1 MRHGS
6 SWTRREALSTATR
19 IALVLAAALA
29 LAGAPASA
37 SATTAGA
44 HGRWLG
50 SGLGSPLAWGGGR
63 LDATSPHAWTP
74 SSASV
79 WRQSVP
85 GTAPTVAVGGN
96 PVGVAVDPATHTV
109 YVANGTDNTVSVI
122 NAANCNAANISGC
135 SQTPPTVAV
144 GGGPLSLALDK
155 RTRTLY
161 VTNLF
166 GSSVSMID
174 AATCNATDTSGCDQ
188 TPPVVAVGSGPG
200 LLAIDKATNTIY
212 VPNGNDGTVSVIDG
226 ATCNATETSGC
237 AFTSTVAAGPGAGAV
252 ALNERT
258 HTAYVA
264 NFNNDNAST
273 VSVIDIATCNA
284 ANTSGCGQT
293 PATVAVG
300 AGPSALV
307 VDQASNTVY
316 VAFGATDS
324 LGSVALINGATC
336 NAAVTAGCAQAPRAT
351 PVGEGPEWVAE
362 NAATHTVYVVNQED
376 SRVSVLDAASCN
388 ATDSAGCRQTPSALA
403 IGFNGGGVAVDP
415 TTDTVYA
422 TSQNNNTVSMLN
434 GATCNATNTSE
445 CTPFAPTTEVGKLPQ
460 PIAVDQ
466 STDTVYVG
474 NSSDNTV
481 SVIDAAACSAT
492 HPAECDRVWPTIKV
506 GASPF
511 FGLAIDHQTNTLYV
525 TNIND
530 NTVSVIN
537 TATCNAH
544 TNSGCGQ
551 SPPTIAVGH
560 APAGVAIDERTHTV
574 YVANVGDNTVSVIN
588 AAICNAHVASGCD
601 QTAPTVAAGNG
612 PVPVALNDATDTLYV
627 ANQGDD
633 TVSVINAAICN
644 AQYSSGCNQTPP
656 TVAVNDSPYGLAV
669 DEHTNTVYVANT
681 GNEIFQT
688 PYANLTSSVSIIHGA
703 ACNASQTSGCGQTPT
718 SVPVGGLPWDVAVDP
733 ATNAVYVTSI
743 VDSDVAVI
751 NGAACNGQ
759 ITSDCRPRVIPAK
772 TGGWPSDIGLDPASG
787 TMYVTDNVDGAMS
800 LFRLRR
806 R

>member
-6 SWTRREALSTATR
+6 SWTPRGAQSTATR

-29 LAGAPASA
+29 LAGVPASA

-50 SGLGSPLAWGGGR
+50 SGLGSPLAWGGLPGR

-109 YVANGTDNTVSVI
+109 YVANNVANTVSLI
-122 NAANCNAANISGC
+122 DDKNCNATNTAGC
-135 SQTPPTVAV
+135 NQTPPTVAV
-144 GGGPLSLALDK
+144 GGGPLSLALDEQ
-155 RTRTLY
+155 TRTLY
-161 VTNLF
+161 VSNVAENT
-166 GSSVSMID
+166 VSMIN
-174 AATCNATDTSGCDQ
+174 AATCNVTNTSSCAQ
-188 TPPVVAVGSGPG
+188 TAPTVTVGSGPG

-237 AFTSTVAAGPGAGAV
+237 AYTSTVAAGPGAGAV
-252 ALNERT
+252 AVNERT

-264 NFNNDNAST
+264 NFNNDNPST

-284 ANTSGCGQT
+284 TNTSGCGQT

-316 VAFGATDS
+316 VAFGVNDS

-336 NAAVTAGCAQAPRAT
+336 NATITSGCAQTPRAT

-362 NAATHTVYVVNQED
+362 NAATHTVYVVNQAD

-388 ATDSAGCRQTPSALA
+388 ATDSSGCRPTPPAIA

-422 TSQNNNTVSMLN
+422 TSQNNNTVSVLN

-445 CTPFAPTTEVGKLPQ
+445 CTRFGPTTKLGKLPQ
-460 PIAVDQ
+460 PIAVDLA
-466 STDTVYVG
+466 TNTVYVG
-474 NSSDNTV
+474 NSADNTV
-481 SVIDAAACSAT
+481 SVINAAACSAT
-492 HPAECDRVWPTIKV
+492 HPAGCDRAWPTIKV

-511 FGLAIDHQTNTLYV
+511 FGLAIDQQTNTLYV

-537 TATCNAH
+537 
-544 TNSGCGQ
+544 
-551 SPPTIAVGH
+551 
-560 APAGVAIDERTHTV
+560 
-574 YVANVGDNTVSVIN
+574 
-588 AAICNAHVASGCD
+588 AAICNARVASGCD
-601 QTAPTVAAGNG
+601 QTPPTVAAGNG
-612 PVPVALNDATDTLYV
+612 PLPVALDDATHTLYV

-633 TVSVINAAICN
+633 TVSVINAATCN
-644 AQYSSGCNQTPP
+644 AQNTSGCNQTPP
-656 TVAVNDSPYGLAV
+656 TVAVKDSPYGLAV
-669 DEHTNTVYVANT
+669 DEHTDTVYVANT
-681 GNEIFQT
+681 GNELLQT
-688 PYANLTSSVSIIHGA
+688 GYANLTSSVSIINGA
-703 ACNASQTSGCGQTPT
+703 ACNATQTSGCGQTP
-718 SVPVGGLPWDVAVDP
+718 SSGGRPANCVGG
-733 ATNAVYVTSI
+733 
-743 VDSDVAVI
+743 
-751 NGAACNGQ
+751 
-759 ITSDCRPRVIPAK
+759 
-772 TGGWPSDIGLDPASG
+772 
-787 TMYVTDNVDGAMS
+787 
-800 LFRLRR
+800 
-806 R
+806 